1 MLQTDLVII
10 GGGQLA
16 RMMAAPAEA
25 LGLKVRVLAETDG
38 SSAAQVFADTVVG
51 DYRDFGALSAVMI
64 DAGVMTF
71 DHEHVPSEHLEALV
85 ESGYRVHPSPDALVF
100 AQDKSLM
107 RARLTALKIDS
118 PPWRVVHSAAEVEAF
133 AASHGGFPVVAK
145 SIRGGYDGKGVWF
158 LDSADLPGSGPF
170 LIEARVAFT
179 RELAVLV
186 ARNPS
191 GEVVVYPVVESRQAD
206 GMCREVIAPA
216 PSMSTEHMARAQRI
230 AELIATKLS
239 VVGILAV
246 EMFETE
252 PGTFLVNELA
262 MRPHN
267 TGHWTIDGAVT
278 SQFENH
284 LRAVLDLPLGSTQA
298 INSVSVMVNVVGGDA
313 SGLDLSK
320 ALEVDPSVK
329 VHLYGKEPR
338 PGRKL
343 GHVTVCGDDLDQALQ
358 IARRAARSLESSD
371 GRHS

>member
-1 MLQTDLVII
+1 
-10 GGGQLA
+10 
-16 RMMAAPAEA
+16 
-25 LGLKVRVLAETDG
+25 
-38 SSAAQVFADTVVG
+38 
-51 DYRDFGALSAVMI
+51 
-64 DAGVMTF
+64 
-71 DHEHVPSEHLEALV
+71 
-85 ESGYRVHPSPDALVF
+85 
-100 AQDKSLM
+100 M

-118 PPWRVVHSAAEVEAF
+118 PPWRVVHSASEVEAF